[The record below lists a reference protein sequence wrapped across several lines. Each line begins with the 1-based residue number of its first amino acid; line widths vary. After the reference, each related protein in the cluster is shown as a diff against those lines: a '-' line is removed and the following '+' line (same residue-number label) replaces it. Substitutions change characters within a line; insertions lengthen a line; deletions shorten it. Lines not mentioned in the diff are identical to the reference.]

1 MKKFFKKM
9 FLIIILLNFSS
20 PGFLMA
26 DIGKYYVKKYFQDTM
41 AIKGYTGYIITP
53 ACEVVKHKNYNLG
66 IHEYN
71 ASFNCGL
78 IPRGE
83 IGFTVKV
90 DEINMLEKMEL
101 NAKYMILPFKEDLN
115 KLKLSIGI
123 KNHTPYLMGGKHF
136 FCFYHFG
143 LQGGIGFDNP
153 ENSQLKAIPF
163 VSFYKVIYKS
173 MFVLDYDDYEK
184 QCNIGV
190 HFLLSPKLKL
200 DIFIINL
207 NKKFTNILDNMIFG
221 LSFTG

>member
-1 MKKFFKKM
+1 M
-9 FLIIILLNFSS
+9 
-20 PGFLMA
+20 
-26 DIGKYYVKKYFQDTM
+26 
-41 AIKGYTGYIITP
+41 
-53 ACEVVKHKNYNLG
+53 HK
-66 IHEYN
+66 YN

-78 IPRGE
+78 IPHGE

-90 DEINMLEKMEL
+90 DEINMVKKMGL
-101 NAKYMILPFKEDLN
+101 NAKYRILPFKEDLN
-115 KLKLSIGI
+115 KLKLAIGI

-143 LQGGIGFDNP
+143 LQGGVGFDNS
-153 ENSQLKAIPF
+153 ENSRLEASPF
-163 VSFYKVIYKS
+163 VSFYKVVYKS

-184 QCNIGV
+184 QCNIGA

-207 NKKFTNILDNMIFG
+207 NKKFTNILDNVIFG